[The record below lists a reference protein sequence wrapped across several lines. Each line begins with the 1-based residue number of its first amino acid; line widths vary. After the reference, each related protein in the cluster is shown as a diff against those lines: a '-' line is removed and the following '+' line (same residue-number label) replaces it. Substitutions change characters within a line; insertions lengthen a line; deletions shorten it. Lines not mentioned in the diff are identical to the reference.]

1 MSCLFYTNMF
11 YVFIWKKNIVN
22 IKYNDYKLEISFL
35 YYWKQSKVYSAEIL
49 IFLKPCFFFRP
60 LVKLTTWCSKILKV
74 TVFMCFIGYID
85 ANQTKTYVWKLWSAT
100 SSYYVNYFDIFN
112 SVILF
117 SVKTLNI
124 QRPCKWKYIEWF
136 IFSIKCTFPLTS
148 KGVSQASNLQ
158 KGMRYT

>member
-1 MSCLFYTNMF
+1 MITNLKYRSCIIGNNQRYIRL
-11 YVFIWKKNIVN
+11 
-22 IKYNDYKLEISFL
+22 KYRYSWNHVSFFVL
-35 YYWKQSKVYSAEIL
+35 WWN
-49 IFLKPCFFFRP
+49 
-60 LVKLTTWCSKILKV
+60 LTTWCSKILKV

-85 ANQTKTYVWKLWSAT
+85 ANQTKTYVWKLWSAI

-112 SVILF
+112 SVIFF
-117 SVKTLNI
+117 SLKTLNI

-136 IFSIKCTFPLTS
+136 IFSMKCTFPLTS

>member
-85 ANQTKTYVWKLWSAT
+85 ANQTKTYVWKLWSAI

-112 SVILF
+112 SVISPFTFMLKLSNYCACIVNHYTVLIIN
-117 SVKTLNI
+117 SV
-124 QRPCKWKYIEWF
+124 
-136 IFSIKCTFPLTS
+136 
-148 KGVSQASNLQ
+148 
-158 KGMRYT
+158 